1 MASWSRYKPRTATLP
16 EEAGLTV
23 EEIPLM
29 EMDPSQLLEILKF
42 RTSAPCGIMERNPS
56 ATQADNLKNH
66 MLEYRVSWTETDQI
80 QMWRDFQWVGVY
92 NLPDT
97 GMTPGTLNP

>member
-1 MASWSRYKPRTATLP
+1 
-16 EEAGLTV
+16 
-23 EEIPLM
+23 M
-29 EMDPSQLLEILKF
+29 EVDPSQLLEILKL

-80 QMWRDFQWVGVY
+80 QMWRYFQRVG
-92 NLPDT
+92 LPC
-97 GMTPGTLNP
+97 L